1 MPIGGKKDNKSWIY
15 LDERECFALWNRL
28 SSLGKTREALIEKG
42 VKNPK
47 TEKPPTKMSISV
59 AAKRFIIKN
68 PELIMHNTAGISIMD
83 CYIGMIIQ
91 IGIMTATCSG
101 IFINISNYFNYHP
114 AIGSSYKCIF
124 NILPVKLINRCQDFT
139 LSICN
144 SSN

>member
-15 LDERECFALWNRL
+15 LDERECFELWNRL

-68 PELIMHNTAGISIMD
+68 PEQARIEITEARGGEWAEDRLAFYRWLD
-83 CYIGMIIQ
+83 Q
-91 IGIMTATCSG
+91 EA
-101 IFINISNYFNYHP
+101 F
-114 AIGSSYKCIF
+114 K
-124 NILPVKLINRCQDFT
+124 ILARPRYNEWKDRNWKVFAEVYPEQ
-139 LSICN
+139 
-144 SSN
+144 